1 MNNRLIIWLLQP
13 APLFVLLSILLGTA
27 VLAVVPPLR
36 APDENAHFLR
46 AYGLW
51 HGDIIPRQS
60 DEQGRRGILIPA
72 HIYAEFRFFDTAR
85 EKAAEGSANYRRLF
99 AEFGAARIPAGG
111 EAVFVPYGGS
121 EAYSPVSYIP
131 YVPAAAFAEAA
142 GTSWLTMLYLMR
154 FSGLVVFSLVLGYAI
169 ARTPILPW
177 GFFAI
182 AMLPSSLYG
191 RSVISADG
199 AVLAGS
205 LVVLALCLRAAS
217 GLHAPPIQRGIW
229 LALCALTKPSQVV
242 FVALEGMTRPFGVLA
257 RNWLRVSA
265 LVLPPIVLCL
275 AWVFATGGDIAAWR
289 LYGEASAR
297 QQFEIGW
304 KLKFMLA
311 HPLHFP
317 SVAFTSLDYSGE
329 LWRQLIGVL
338 GWLDTRLFPA
348 AYPIL
353 SGLLVLANVDRMQTS
368 RDTRWRIASVAAF
381 TAVAYIFV
389 VFLLFF
395 LTSTPVDAD
404 RVHGVQGRYFL
415 VIVPLIALTAAT
427 LIQRKPPRT
436 LAAGAAVLLALLS
449 GLLTIEAVLRKDWS

>member
-1 MNNRLIIWLLQP
+1 MTKRLVVWVLQP
-13 APLFVLLSILLGTA
+13 APLFVLLSVLLGIG

-60 DEQGRRGILIPA
+60 DEQGRRGILIPS
-72 HIYAEFRFFDTAR
+72 HLYAEFRFFDTAR
-85 EKAAEGSANYRRLF
+85 ENAGEGSVNYRRVF
-99 AEFGAARIPAGG
+99 SEFDAARISASG
-111 EAVFVPYGGS
+111 EPVFVPYGGS

-131 YVPAAAFAEAA
+131 YVLAGGLAEAA
-142 GTSWLTMLYLMR
+142 GASWLAMLYLMR
-154 FSGLVVFSLVLGYAI
+154 FFGLIVFSLIVGYAI

-177 GFFAI
+177 GFFAV

-229 LALCALTKPSQVV
+229 LALCALTKPSQVA

-275 AWVFATGGDIAAWR
+275 AWVSATGGEIAAWR
-289 LYGEASAR
+289 LYDEPSAR

-317 SVAFTSLDYSGE
+317 LVAFTSLDYSGE

-338 GWLDTRLFPA
+338 GWLDTRLYWVT
-348 AYPIL
+348 YPIL
-353 SGLLVLANVDRMQTS
+353 TGLLVLANVDRMQAS
-368 RDTRWRIASVAAF
+368 LETRRRIALVAAF
-381 TAVAYIFV
+381 TAVAYTFV

-415 VIVPLIALTAAT
+415 VIVPLIAITAAT
-427 LIQRKPPRT
+427 LIRRTPPRM

-449 GLLTIEAVLRKDWS
+449 SLVTIEAVLRKDWS